1 MNTCVHISFPC
12 RGYQQCSHGSMG
24 HQMSTIRDQ
33 GYRAARQGTGGYADA
48 GRGRK
53 TQESSGP
60 RVRRSV
66 FAIFHTV
73 INGIGSVVLK
83 GNQFWLGISNLL
95 FLSIC
100 VFPSVCP
107 FQVKTHYTFIIFGHQ
122 KSPSSTA
129 LLES

>member
-33 GYRAARQGTGGYADA
+33 GYRAACQGTGGYADA

-66 FAIFHTV
+66 YAIFHTV
-73 INGIGSVVLK
+73 IRPSKKIYMFSVRILK
-83 GNQFWLGISNLL
+83 KKEDEGHFIFYLL
-95 FLSIC
+95 F
-100 VFPSVCP
+100 F
-107 FQVKTHYTFIIFGHQ
+107 KTAAIF
-122 KSPSSTA
+122 
-129 LLES
+129 